1 MIEIMGGIA
10 LGGINYDHVTVQL
23 KEKPVEG
30 YDDVEL
36 INFYSIPEDTSKL
49 KEAMLYPFSVSEKI
63 FVCQVARLSLVQ
75 NKRYSITGECGI
87 NTPVHISKN
96 NSNSLKKDE
105 IAVDISYSPGEN
117 EGTRKYQVQ
126 QILTFDEEEVNPDT
140 GKVELVV
147 WIEITSF
154 DDFGKLTTL
163 ATLKEGIADFIY
175 ALKKDVV
182 IPEEQSEP
190 VRYWY
195 NGVSYIDINN
205 VWINKTAYP
214 QAILKI
220 NNDLSPSLIL
230 CESSSFNQE
239 SGGILLE
246 GAYEIFNYIEYPN
259 EGYGWHLQENNVNG
273 FIETENK
280 VTNNSNE
287 SGILWSNLPIVGV
300 VSEIEYT
307 YEPVLTIPGTQY
319 TVTVKGE
326 RPTSSL
332 LPITLT
338 LITLKYDENNPPT
351 QYITPSN
358 EDYSTMENSDLLNNI
373 NLGIDQLENG
383 ILKIDFSDNNFN
395 IFYNSL
401 ISYGGNSTSYETES
415 NTYSLSRFWGKKFDK
430 NRVFIWCAPL
440 EETYG
445 DLTIREL
452 AFDIYQNNNNG
463 GNNEPSCLSGDTL
476 ITMADGTT
484 KEMQYIKPNDLL
496 LSRNGELTRV
506 LQVCRGTFNSYHILY
521 YFDNGAIID
530 ETHEHRFFNK
540 TQGFWQRLKHWN
552 IGDIALD
559 QNGNEVQ
566 LIKKERVDEEA
577 ENFGIFVESGNYYAN
592 GLLSGEAWLNKPLL
606 AEASVDQA
614 IDMMLS
620 VGERR
625 MIELMGVEELL
636 L

>member
-10 LGGINYDHVTVQL
+10 LGGINYDQVTVQL

-49 KEAMLYPFSVSEKI
+49 KEAMLYPFGVSEKI
-63 FVCQVARLSLVQ
+63 FVCQVARLSLIQ
-75 NKRYSITGECGI
+75 DKRYSITGECGI

-96 NSNSLKKDE
+96 SSNSLKKNE
-105 IAVDISYSPGEN
+105 IAVDISYSPGES
-117 EGTRKYQVQ
+117 ERSRKYQVQ
-126 QILTFDEEEVNPDT
+126 QTLIFGEEDVNPET

-154 DDFGKLTTL
+154 ADFGTLTTL
-163 ATLKEGIADFIY
+163 ATLKEDTTGFIY

-205 VWINKTAYP
+205 VWIDKTVYP
-214 QAILKI
+214 QAILEI
-220 NNDLSPSLIL
+220 NNDLSPNLIL
-230 CESSSFNQE
+230 CENSSFNQE
-239 SGGILLE
+239 NGR
-246 GAYEIFNYIEYPN
+246 IFFDGEYSVFSYIEYPD
-259 EGYGWHLQENNVNG
+259 EGYGWHQQEYGVDG
-273 FIETENK
+273 FIEAENK

-287 SGILWSNLPIVGV
+287 TGILWSNSPIEGIT
-300 VSEIEYT
+300 SEIEYT
-307 YEPVLTIPGTQY
+307 TEPVLTTPGAQY
-319 TVTVKGE
+319 TVSVRGE
-326 RPTSSL
+326 RPSNSSL
-332 LPITLT
+332 PVTLT
-338 LITLKYDENNPPT
+338 LITLWYDEENPPT
-351 QYITPSN
+351 DFIVPSDG
-358 EDYSTMENSDLLNNI
+358 DYSIMENLDLLNNI
-373 NLGIDQLENG
+373 NFGIEKLENG
-383 ILKIDFSDNNFN
+383 EMEINYNDNNFN

-401 ISYGGNSTSYETES
+401 ISYGGNSISYEDTET
-415 NTYSLSRFWGKKFDK
+415 TYSLNRYWGKKFDE
-430 NRVFIWCAPL
+430 NRILIWCASL
-440 EETYG
+440 EGTYG
-445 DLTIREL
+445 DLTIDDFSFQPYSSEEGGGAECL
-452 AFDIYQNNNNG
+452 A
-463 GNNEPSCLSGDTL
+463 GDTL

-496 LSRNGELTRV
+496 LSRNGKLTKV
-506 LQVCRGTFNSYHILY
+506 LQVRRGTFNSYHTLY
-521 YFDNGAIID
+521 YFDNGTIID
-530 ETHEHRFFNK
+530 ETHEHRFFNM
-540 TQGFWQRLKHWN
+540 TQGFWQRLKCWN

-566 LIKKERVDEEA
+566 LIKKKRVDEKA

-606 AEASVDQA
+606 AEASIDQA
-614 IDMMLS
+614 VDMMLS
-620 VGERR
+620 VDERQ

>member
-23 KEKPVEG
+23 KEKPIEG
-30 YDDVEL
+30 YNDVEF
-36 INFYSIPEDTSKL
+36 INFYSMPEDVSKL
-49 KEAMLYPFSVSEKI
+49 EQAMLYPFGVSEKI
-63 FVCQVARLSLVQ
+63 FVCQVARLSLIQ

-96 NSNSLKKDE
+96 NSSSLKKDE
-105 IAVDISYSPGEN
+105 IAVNISYSPGES
-117 EGTRKYQVQ
+117 ERARKYQVQ
-126 QILTFDEEEVNPDT
+126 QTLTFGEEDVNPET

-154 DDFGKLTTL
+154 ADFGTLTTL
-163 ATLKEGIADFIY
+163 ATLKEDVTDFVY

-182 IPEEQSEP
+182 ISEEESEP

-205 VWINKTAYP
+205 VWIDETVYP

-230 CESSSFNQE
+230 CESSSFNQK
-239 SGGILLE
+239 SGGISLE
-246 GAYEIFNYIEYPN
+246 GAYEIFNYIEYPD
-259 EGYGWHLQENNVNG
+259 EDYGWHLQENGVDG
-273 FIETENK
+273 FIEVENK

-287 SGILWSNLPIVGV
+287 SGILWSNLPIEGV
-300 VSEIEYT
+300 ISEIEYT
-307 YEPVLTIPGTQY
+307 TEPVLTTPGAQY
-319 TVTVKGE
+319 TVSVQGE
-326 RPTSSL
+326 KLLNSSL
-332 LPITLT
+332 PVTLT
-338 LITLKYDENNPPT
+338 LITLEYDEKNPPT
-351 QYITPSN
+351 EFIIPSDG
-358 EDYSTMENSDLLNNI
+358 DYSVMENPDLLNNI
-373 NLGIDQLENG
+373 NLGIEQLENN
-383 ILKIDFSDNNFN
+383 IMEIDYNDNNFN

-401 ISYGGNSTSYETES
+401 ISYGGNSSSYEDTEA
-415 NTYSLSRFWGKKFDK
+415 TYSLSRYWGKKFDK
-430 NRVFIWCAPL
+430 NRILVWCAPL
-440 EETYG
+440 EGTYG
-445 DLTIREL
+445 DLTIDGFSFSPYSDEEGADCL
-452 AFDIYQNNNNG
+452 A
-463 GNNEPSCLSGDTL
+463 GDTL
-476 ITMADGTT
+476 ITMADGTA

-496 LSRNGELTRV
+496 LSRNGELTKV
-506 LQVCRGTFNSYHILY
+506 LQVRRGTFNSYHTLY
-521 YFDNGAIID
+521 YFDNGTVID
-530 ETHEHRFFNK
+530 ETHEHRFFNM
-540 TQGFWQRLKHWN
+540 TQGFWQRLKRWN

-566 LIKKERVDEEA
+566 LIKKERIDEEV

-625 MIELMGVEELL
+625 MIKLMGVEELL

>member
-1 MIEIMGGIA
+1 MIEIMGGVA

-36 INFYSIPEDTSKL
+36 INFYSIPEDISKL
-49 KEAMLYPFSVSEKI
+49 EQAMLYPFGVSEKI
-63 FVCQVARLSLVQ
+63 FVCQVARLSLIQ
-75 NKRYSITGECGI
+75 NKKYSITGECGI

-96 NSNSLKKDE
+96 NSGSLKKDE
-105 IAVDISYSPGEN
+105 IAVDISYSPSES
-117 EGTRKYQVQ
+117 ERARKYQVQ
-126 QILTFDEEEVNPDT
+126 QTLTFGEEDVNPET

-154 DDFGKLTTL
+154 ADFGTLTTL
-163 ATLKEGIADFIY
+163 ATLKEGATDFVY
-175 ALKKDVV
+175 ALKKDIV

-195 NGVSYIDINN
+195 NGVSYIDINS
-205 VWINKTAYP
+205 VWINEMVYP

-230 CESSSFNQE
+230 CESSSFSQE
-239 SGGILLE
+239 SGGIFLE

-259 EGYGWHLQENNVNG
+259 EDYGWHLQENGVNG
-273 FIETENK
+273 FIEVENK

-287 SGILWSNLPIVGV
+287 FGILWSNSLIEGII
-300 VSEIEYT
+300 SEIEYT
-307 YEPVLTIPGTQY
+307 IEPVLTIPGAQY
-319 TVTVKGE
+319 TVSVQGKK
-326 RPTSSL
+326 PLNSSL
-332 LPITLT
+332 PVTLTIITLDYNEKS
-338 LITLKYDENNPPT
+338 LPADFIV
-351 QYITPSN
+351 PSDG
-358 EDYSTMENSDLLNNI
+358 DYSIMENLALLNNI
-373 NLGIDQLENG
+373 SLGIKKLETGEMEINYN
-383 ILKIDFSDNNFN
+383 DNNFN

-401 ISYGGNSTSYETES
+401 ISYGGNSSSYEDVET
-415 NTYSLSRFWGKKFDK
+415 TYDLSRYWGKKFDK
-430 NRVFIWCAPL
+430 NCILIWCAPL
-440 EETYG
+440 EGTYG
-445 DLTIREL
+445 DLTIDDFSFSPYSDEEGVDCL
-452 AFDIYQNNNNG
+452 A
-463 GNNEPSCLSGDTL
+463 GDTL
-476 ITMADGTT
+476 ITMADGTV

-496 LSRNGELTRV
+496 LSRNGELTKV
-506 LQVCRGTFNSYHILY
+506 LQVRRGTFNSYHTLY
-521 YFDNGAIID
+521 YFDNGTVID
-530 ETHEHRFFNK
+530 ETHEHRFFNM
-540 TQGFWQRLKHWN
+540 TQGFWQRLKRWN

-566 LIKKERVDEEA
+566 LIKKERIDEEV

-625 MIELMGVEELL
+625 MIKLMGVEELL